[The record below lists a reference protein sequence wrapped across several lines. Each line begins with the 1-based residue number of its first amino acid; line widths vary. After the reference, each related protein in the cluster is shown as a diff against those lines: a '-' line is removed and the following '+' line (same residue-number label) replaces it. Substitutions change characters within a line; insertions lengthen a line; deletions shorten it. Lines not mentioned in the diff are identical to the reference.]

1 MCGRGFCWGPCATG
15 AEDCGA
21 WKGPRQHCGEFI
33 GSIPAEKT
41 AAKELADYLA
51 KITGATFATVEES
64 AWKGGA
70 PAIYVGNTAFV
81 RHLGIDVKALQT
93 EESLL
98 KTTAGNLVLTGGRP
112 RGTLYAVYEFLE
124 NALGVRWYTPWAET
138 VPRME
143 NCEIPSLDRRVRPYF
158 RFRSHYTSLGD
169 PSVFPHGPWKWFNAR
184 NRLNQPST
192 SELDESVGG
201 WLKCGGRVGGGHGFI
216 GYLPNEKYFSSHPE
230 YFSLRG
236 GKRVPGSHH
245 GNHLCLTNPD
255 VLRIVIE
262 EVRKD
267 IQKDPDGLCY
277 TVACNDGGGETICD
291 CPHCRETARKY
302 GATDKIGTD
311 AGLLLWFVNQVA
323 DAIREEYPEK
333 FIRTLAYNNTALP
346 PQNIRA
352 RDNVIVQVC
361 TGPCSGNVWY
371 PLGNNCDGLK
381 TLQKWTSF
389 ASHIWLWD
397 YAFPIYSNKFFCPR
411 TWKMDEQM
419 KFFRFLGSPDGIFQE
434 NELLAFEDSMFP
446 QFYEMDMW
454 IYARLCQNPDADV
467 NGLIADFLNGYY
479 GAAGPALQ
487 KYVEEIHSRLPRF
500 QYRFFDYTFMDA
512 AQKLFDQAEVAVKND
527 TERLGRVRELAPS
540 TGSRRACLAQ
550 YHHPRLPRQGRETG
564 DVSVSRRLP
573 EGALARYAED
583 HQAPVSVG

>member
-1 MCGRGFCWGPCATG
+1 MDLLLHVCGRGFCWGPCTTG

-352 RDNVIVQVC
+352 GQCNRPGMHGAVQR
-361 TGPCSGNVWY
+361 
-371 PLGNNCDGLK
+371 K
-381 TLQKWTSF
+381 
-389 ASHIWLWD
+389 
-397 YAFPIYSNKFFCPR
+397 
-411 TWKMDEQM
+411 
-419 KFFRFLGSPDGIFQE
+419 
-434 NELLAFEDSMFP
+434 
-446 QFYEMDMW
+446 
-454 IYARLCQNPDADV
+454 
-467 NGLIADFLNGYY
+467 
-479 GAAGPALQ
+479 
-487 KYVEEIHSRLPRF
+487 
-500 QYRFFDYTFMDA
+500 
-512 AQKLFDQAEVAVKND
+512 
-527 TERLGRVRELAPS
+527 RV
-540 TGSRRACLAQ
+540 
-550 YHHPRLPRQGRETG
+550 
-564 DVSVSRRLP
+564 VSVRKQL
-573 EGALARYAED
+573 
-583 HQAPVSVG
+583 